1 VILNYYDT
9 VKSAPAIFKQICCKE
24 LLFANYT
31 CPLETN
37 KQDKWSHCNYIL
49 YILTGKEVIHTP
61 DRSLILTKGKAVFVK
76 KGAYIMEKFFDEIL
90 CLVVF
95 FIPDNYLCSFVR
107 ENSGLVQKNQ
117 SMPDFD
123 DVVISLE
130 VNEILT
136 GYYES
141 ILPYFDSETK
151 PPEDLLELKFRE
163 LLFNIIGN
171 PANGELNT
179 YLQTLISPQSD
190 NLQRIIEANCHY
202 NLRLEDYAKM
212 CNRSLS
218 SFKRDFSKI
227 YGTAPANWLL
237 NKRLQYAMQ
246 LLMSSDRTINDI
258 SFESGFEN
266 NAHFSRAFKK
276 QYGLSPL
283 KYRLQTQSA

>member
-1 VILNYYDT
+1 MLNYYDT
-9 VKSAPAIFKQICCKE
+9 VKSAPAIFKQFSCKE

-31 CPLETN
+31 CPIETN
-37 KQDKWSHCNYIL
+37 KLDKWSHLNYIL
-49 YILTGKEVIHTP
+49 YVLTGKEVIHTP
-61 DRSLILTKGKAVFVK
+61 DRSVILTRGDAVFIK

-95 FIPDNYLCSFVR
+95 FIPDNYLCSFIR
-107 ENSGLVQKNQ
+107 ENAGLVQRNQ
-117 SMPDFD
+117 PKAAVD
-123 DVVISLE
+123 DVVIRLK

-163 LLFNIIGN
+163 LLFNIVAN

-179 YLQTLISPQSD
+179 YLQTLVTPQSD
-190 NLQRIIEANCHY
+190 NLQRVIEANCHY
-202 NLRLEDYAKM
+202 NLKLEDYAKM

-218 SFKRDFSKI
+218 SFKRDFHKI
-227 YGTAPANWLL
+227 YGAPPANWLM

-246 LLMSSDRTINDI
+246 LLMSSDKTVNDI

-266 NAHFSRAFKK
+266 NAHFSRVFKNY
-276 QYGLSPL
+276 YGLSPL
-283 KYRLQTQSA
+283 KYRLQTK